1 MCFRTHAN
9 GKLRLVAEG
18 ADDPVVDAWRGLL
31 VAHSRLVPAVEADLR
46 AAGQVPLSW
55 YDVLL
60 ELNAAPDRR
69 LRMSELGHRAVLSRT
84 RVSRIVDELA
94 AAGLAERQP
103 DQADGRSSF
112 AVLTAAGRDALR
124 RAWPVYREAIRRHL
138 TAGLTLPQCRE
149 LAALL
154 DQLIAGAEAGQ
165 PVAIRQVTGRQRAS
179 AACLSA
185 ASVTGMPRRAS
196 SVRRAIWAS
205 ASSPNRWWN
214 LVMPSGRNSQDS
226 VTRVPPSTGVNV

>member
-1 MCFRTHAN
+1 MTEETAGN
-9 GKLRLVAEG
+9 GSAGGIEG
-18 ADDPVVDAWRGLL
+18 AGNRETGGIEAADSRETGGTGGIAVSREDPAVDAWRGLL

-46 AAGQVPLSW
+46 AAGQIALSW

-60 ELNAAPDRR
+60 ELNAAPERR
-69 LRMSELGHRAVLSRT
+69 LRMSELGQRVVLSRT
-84 RVSRIVDELA
+84 RVSRIMDELA

-138 TAGLTLPQCRE
+138 AAGLTVPQCRE

-154 DQLIAGAEAGQ
+154 DQVIKASEGAGSM
-165 PVAIRQVTGRQRAS
+165 R
-179 AACLSA
+179 
-185 ASVTGMPRRAS
+185 
-196 SVRRAIWAS
+196 
-205 ASSPNRWWN
+205 
-214 LVMPSGRNSQDS
+214 
-226 VTRVPPSTGVNV
+226 

>member
-1 MCFRTHAN
+1 MTEGLTNR
-9 GKLRLVAEG
+9 GPAEG
-18 ADDPVVDAWRGLL
+18 AADGNTAGDPVVDAWRGLL

-69 LRMSELGHRAVLSRT
+69 LRMSELGQRTVLSRT
-84 RVSRIVDELA
+84 RVSRVVDELA

-112 AVLTAAGRDALR
+112 AVLTSEGKEALR
-124 RAWPVYREAIRRHL
+124 RAWPVYRQAIHRQLAGRL
-138 TAGLTLPQCRE
+138 TTQQCRE

-154 DQLIAGAEAGQ
+154 GHVIAVADLDP
-165 PVAIRQVTGRQRAS
+165 PVTISR
-179 AACLSA
+179 
-185 ASVTGMPRRAS
+185 
-196 SVRRAIWAS
+196 
-205 ASSPNRWWN
+205 
-214 LVMPSGRNSQDS
+214 
-226 VTRVPPSTGVNV
+226 

>member
-1 MCFRTHAN
+1 VTKDPARSAPAQTGGRTESP
-9 GKLRLVAEG
+9 AEG
-18 ADDPVVDAWRGLL
+18 AASADRSASGGAGGDPAVDAWRGLL

-60 ELNAAPDRR
+60 ELNAAPERR
-69 LRMSELGHRAVLSRT
+69 LRMSELGQRVVLSRT

-94 AAGLAERQP
+94 AAGLAERRP

-138 TAGLTLPQCRE
+138 AAGLTPPQCRE

-154 DQLIAGAEAGQ
+154 DQVIKTSEAV
-165 PVAIRQVTGRQRAS
+165 PLVTG
-179 AACLSA
+179 
-185 ASVTGMPRRAS
+185 
-196 SVRRAIWAS
+196 
-205 ASSPNRWWN
+205 
-214 LVMPSGRNSQDS
+214 
-226 VTRVPPSTGVNV
+226 

>member
-1 MCFRTHAN
+1 MTEQAT
-9 GKLRLVAEG
+9 GSGAADVAG
-18 ADDPVVDAWRGLL
+18 GPAVADATVQIGISDTAGSVEAGSTTGSAGSAGRPEDPAVDAWRGLL

-60 ELNAAPDRR
+60 ELNAAPERR
-69 LRMSELGHRAVLSRT
+69 LRMSELGQRVVLSRT

-103 DQADGRSSF
+103 DEADGRSSF
-112 AVLTAAGRDALR
+112 AVLSAAGRDALR

-138 TAGLTLPQCRE
+138 AAWLTVPQCRE

-154 DQLIAGAEAGQ
+154 DQVIKGTEVSL
-165 PVAIRQVTGRQRAS
+165 
-179 AACLSA
+179 
-185 ASVTGMPRRAS
+185 PRRPA
-196 SVRRAIWAS
+196 
-205 ASSPNRWWN
+205 
-214 LVMPSGRNSQDS
+214 
-226 VTRVPPSTGVNV
+226 

>member
-1 MCFRTHAN
+1 MTEGPVDGMA
-9 GKLRLVAEG
+9 GQVADSTTG
-18 ADDPVVDAWRGLL
+18 DPVVEAWRGLL

-69 LRMSELGHRAVLSRT
+69 LRMSELGQRAVLSRT
-84 RVSRIVDELA
+84 RVSRVVDELA

-112 AVLTAAGRDALR
+112 AVLTAQGRDALR
-124 RAWPVYREAIRRHL
+124 RAWPVYRQAIHRHL
-138 TAGLTLPQCRE
+138 AARLTDEQCCE

-154 DQLIAGAEAGQ
+154 GRAIAGAE
-165 PVAIRQVTGRQRAS
+165 PVTIGR
-179 AACLSA
+179 
-185 ASVTGMPRRAS
+185 
-196 SVRRAIWAS
+196 
-205 ASSPNRWWN
+205 
-214 LVMPSGRNSQDS
+214 
-226 VTRVPPSTGVNV
+226 

>member
-1 MCFRTHAN
+1 MCSRTHAN
-9 GKLRLVAEG
+9 GKVRPVAEG
-18 ADDPVVDAWRGLL
+18 SPGGAAGQAADSATGDPVVEAWRGLL

-69 LRMSELGHRAVLSRT
+69 LRMSELGQRAVLSRT
-84 RVSRIVDELA
+84 RVSRVVDELA

-112 AVLTAAGRDALR
+112 AVLTAQGRDALR
-124 RAWPVYREAIRRHL
+124 CAWPVYRQAIHRHL
-138 TAGLTLPQCRE
+138 AARLTDEQCRE

-154 DQLIAGAEAGQ
+154 GQAIAGTE
-165 PVAIRQVTGRQRAS
+165 PVTIGR
-179 AACLSA
+179 
-185 ASVTGMPRRAS
+185 
-196 SVRRAIWAS
+196 
-205 ASSPNRWWN
+205 
-214 LVMPSGRNSQDS
+214 
-226 VTRVPPSTGVNV
+226 